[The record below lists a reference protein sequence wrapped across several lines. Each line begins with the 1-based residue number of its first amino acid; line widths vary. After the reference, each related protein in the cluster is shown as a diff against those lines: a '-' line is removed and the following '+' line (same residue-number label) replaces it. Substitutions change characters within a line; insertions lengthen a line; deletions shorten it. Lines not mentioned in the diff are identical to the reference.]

1 MRFVLLMKL
10 LAIRLGHP
18 KTMAKSLVMLLCLVT
33 SAANAGLL
41 DRLGGAKQPSFLP
54 PDQAFGLQVIVRDA
68 HTLQANFSVTPGY
81 YLYRDKI
88 KFEVK
93 DGTVNIKTVNLPR
106 GEMKQ
111 DPSFGQTEVFHS
123 SIQAEITLNR
133 TRDVATGITLDATY
147 MGCSEEG
154 LCYPPIKKA
163 MQLDL
168 PDAKTGQRAPSVPAM
183 TEAPPPSAI
192 TPLPAAP
199 ASANLPGNKNT
210 QNEGTRIAQLFKGGS
225 FWLIISFFFG
235 AGLLLAL
242 TPCVFPMIPILSG
255 IIVGRGHKITKMH
268 AFVLSLAYVLGMAI
282 TYAAAGVAAG
292 FSGNL
297 ISNALQTPWVLGS
310 FSALFVLL
318 SLSMFGFYEFQVP
331 AALQSKLTD
340 TSNRLHG
347 GHLSGVFAMGALSA
361 IIMGPCVAAPLAGAL
376 LYIGQTHDA
385 VLGGVAL
392 FALALG
398 MGAPLLL
405 IGTSAGV
412 LLPKAGAWMESVK
425 KFFGVMLLALAIWI
439 IQPLLPISVQMLLWA
454 VLLIFSGIYLHAL
467 DPLPHNVNGWHKL
480 LKGVGL
486 IALLLGVA
494 YLIGALSGARDILR
508 PLGTIGR
515 AEAPAPATLQFSR
528 VKDIEEL
535 DRRIAQ
541 ARGQAIM
548 LDFYA
553 DWCIS
558 CKEMERFTFA
568 DAAVQ
573 SKLKPVLL
581 LQADVT
587 ANSEA
592 DQALLKRFG
601 LYGPPA
607 ILFFDASGKELG
619 DFRVT
624 GYQDAEQFLKSLQT
638 AGI

>member
-1 MRFVLLMKL
+1 MRFALLL
-10 LAIRLGHP
+10 
-18 KTMAKSLVMLLCLVT
+18 LLCFIAPV
-33 SAANAGLL
+33 SNAEGFM
-41 DRLGGAKQPSFLP
+41 DRFGGARQPVFLP
-54 PDQAFGLQVIVRDA
+54 PDQAFALNVSVRDA
-68 HTLQANFSVTPGY
+68 YTLQADFRITPGY

-88 KFEVK
+88 SFKTNDK
-93 DGTVNIKTVNLPR
+93 AIKITAVELPK
-106 GEMKQ
+106 GKVKQ
-111 DPSFGQTEVFHS
+111 DPNFGAIEVFQQS
-123 SIQAEITLNR
+123 FQAVIALERSGASAETVTLN
-133 TRDVATGITLDATY
+133 ASY
-147 MGCSEEG
+147 MGCSEQG
-154 LCYPPIKKA
+154 LCYPPITPV
-163 MQLDL
+163 LRVSL
-168 PDAKTGQRAPSVPAM
+168 PDAKTGQRAPPAM

-192 TPLPAAP
+192 TPLPVAP
-199 ASANLPGNKNT
+199 ASAGLPGNENT
-210 QNEGTRIAQLFKGGS
+210 PNENAKIAQLFKGGS
-225 FWLIISFFFG
+225 FWLIVSFFFG

-255 IIVGRGHKITKMH
+255 IIVGRGHKITHMH
-268 AFVLSLAYVLGMAI
+268 AFILSLAYVLGMAI

-318 SLSMFGFYEFQVP
+318 SLSMFGLYELQLP
-331 AALQSKLTD
+331 SSWQSKLTGA
-340 TSNRLHG
+340 SNHLHG

-361 IIMGPCVAAPLAGAL
+361 IIVGPCVAAPLAGAL
-376 LYIGQTHDA
+376 LYIGKTHDA
-385 VLGGVAL
+385 VLGGAAL

-425 KFFGVMLLALAIWI
+425 KFFGAMLLALAIWI
-439 IQPLLPISVQMLLWA
+439 VQPLLPIGVQMLLWGA
-454 VLLIFSGIYLHAL
+454 LLIFSGVYLRAL
-467 DPLPHNVNGWHKL
+467 DALPHNAGGWHRL
-480 LKGVGL
+480 FKGVGL
-486 IALLLGVA
+486 IALLLGAA
-494 YLIGALSGARDILR
+494 YLVGALSGAHDLLR
-508 PLGTIGR
+508 PLGNIGR
-515 AEAPAPATLQFSR
+515 STAQAPATAQFPR
-528 VKDIEEL
+528 VRDVAEL

-541 ARGQAIM
+541 ARGQMVM

-553 DWCIS
+553 DWCVS

-573 SKLKPVLL
+573 AKLKPVLL

-587 ANSEA
+587 SNSEA

-601 LYGPPA
+601 LYGPPG
-607 ILFFDASGKELG
+607 IIFFDKQGKELG

-624 GYQDAEQFLKSLQT
+624 GYQDAAHFLQSLQA

>member
-1 MRFVLLMKL
+1 MRFVLL
-10 LAIRLGHP
+10 
-18 KTMAKSLVMLLCLVT
+18 LLCLMT
-33 SAANAGLL
+33 SAANAGDLL
-41 DRLGGAKQPSFLP
+41 DRLPGLGGSKQPSFLP
-54 PDQAFGLQVIVRDA
+54 PDQAFSLQATVRDA
-68 HTLQANFSVTPGY
+68 HTVLANLNVTPGY

-88 KFEVK
+88 RFEIKDDKVK
-93 DGTVNIKTVNLPR
+93 IQAVKLPR

-111 DPSFGQTEVFHS
+111 DPSFGMTEVFHR
-123 SIQAEITLNR
+123 SIQVEITLNR
-133 TRDVATGITLDATY
+133 PDGAATGITLDAVY

-154 LCYPPIKKA
+154 LCYPPINKTVR
-163 MQLDL
+163 LDL
-168 PDAKTGQRAPSVPAM
+168 PDARTGQRAPRTPTMS
-183 TEAPPPSAI
+183 EAPPPSAI
-192 TPLPAAP
+192 APLPATP
-199 ASANLPGNKNT
+199 ASTGLPD
-210 QNEGTRIAQLFKGGS
+210 NENSRIARLFQGGS
-225 FWLIISFFFG
+225 FWLIVSFFFG

-268 AFVLSLAYVLGMAI
+268 AFVLSLAYVMGMAI

-292 FSGNL
+292 FSGSL

-318 SLSMFGFYEFQVP
+318 SLSMFGFYEFQLP
-331 AALQSKLTD
+331 TALQSRLTD

-385 VLGGVAL
+385 VLGGLAL

-439 IQPLLPISVQMLLWA
+439 VQPLLPIGVQMLLWA
-454 VLLIFSGIYLHAL
+454 ALLIFSGIYLRAL
-467 DPLPHNVNGWHKL
+467 DALPHNASGWHRLFKGIGL
-480 LKGVGL
+480 L
-486 IALLLGVA
+486 ALLLGVA
-494 YLIGALSGARDILR
+494 YLIGALSGARDLLR
-508 PLGTIGR
+508 PLGNIGR
-515 AEAPAPATLQFSR
+515 AEAQAPATLQFSR
-528 VKDIEEL
+528 VMDVAEL
-535 DRRIAQ
+535 DQRIAQ
-541 ARGQAIM
+541 ARGRPVM

-553 DWCIS
+553 DWCVS

-573 SKLKPVLL
+573 AELKPVLL

-587 ANSEA
+587 ANSAA
-592 DQALLKRFG
+592 DQALLKRYG

-607 ILFFDASGKELG
+607 ILFFDAQGKELS

-624 GYQDAEQFLKSLQT
+624 GYQDATRFLKSLQA

>member
-1 MRFVLLMKL
+1 MRFVLLL
-10 LAIRLGHP
+10 
-18 KTMAKSLVMLLCLVT
+18 LLCFMAP
-33 SAANAGLL
+33 AANAGLL
-41 DRLGGAKQPSFLP
+41 DRLGGSKQPNFLP
-54 PDQAFGLQVIVRDA
+54 PDQAFALQITVRDA
-68 HTLQANFSVTPGY
+68 HTLQASFNVTPGY

-88 KFEVK
+88 KFEAKGGAVK
-93 DGTVNIKTVNLPR
+93 ILAVNLPR

-111 DPSFGQTEVFHS
+111 DPSFGNTEVFHRS
-123 SIQAEITLNR
+123 FQAEITLDR
-133 TRDVATGITLDATY
+133 PGDAAAGITLDATY

-163 MQLDL
+163 IALTL

-183 TEAPPPSAI
+183 TEAPPPSLI
-192 TPLPAAP
+192 TPLPAA
-199 ASANLPGNKNT
+199 SAGLPGNENT

-225 FWLIISFFFG
+225 FWLIVSFFFG

-255 IIVGRGHKITKMH
+255 IIVGRGHKITKTH
-268 AFVLSLAYVLGMAI
+268 AFILSLAYVMGMAI

-292 FSGNL
+292 FSGSL

-318 SLSMFGFYEFQVP
+318 SLSMFGLYE
-331 AALQSKLTD
+331 LQLPNSWQSRLTD
-340 TSNRLHG
+340 TSNHLHG

-361 IIMGPCVAAPLAGAL
+361 VIMGPCVAAPLAGAL

-405 IGTSAGV
+405 IGTSAGA

-425 KFFGVMLLALAIWI
+425 SFFGVMLLALAIWI
-439 IQPLLPISVQMLLWA
+439 IQPLLPIGVQMLLWA
-454 VLLIFSGIYLHAL
+454 ALLIFAGVYLRAL
-467 DPLPHNVNGWHKL
+467 DPLPHNAGGWHRL
-480 LKGVGL
+480 FKGSGM

-494 YLIGALSGARDILR
+494 YLIGALSGAHDLLR
-508 PLGTIGR
+508 PLGNIGR
-515 AEAPAPATLQFSR
+515 TEAPAARTVQFSR
-528 VKDIEEL
+528 VL
-535 DRRIAQ
+535 DVADLERRITQ
-541 ARGQAIM
+541 ARGQAVM

-553 DWCIS
+553 DWCVS
-558 CKEMERFTFA
+558 CKEMERFTFT
-568 DAAVQ
+568 DPAVQ
-573 SKLKPVLL
+573 AKLKLMLL

-587 ANSEA
+587 ANSES

-601 LYGPPA
+601 LYGPPG
-607 ILFFDASGKELG
+607 ILFFDAQGNEMG
-619 DFRVT
+619 DFRVI
-624 GYQDAEQFLKSLQT
+624 GYQNAVQFLKTLQNT
-638 AGI
+638 GL

>member
-1 MRFVLLMKL
+1 MRFVLLL
-10 LAIRLGHP
+10 LFCL
-18 KTMAKSLVMLLCLVT
+18 MAP
-33 SAANAGLL
+33 AANAGLL
-41 DRLGGAKQPSFLP
+41 DRLGGSKQPNFLP
-54 PDQAFGLQVIVRDA
+54 PDQAFGLQVTVRDA
-68 HTLQANFSVTPGY
+68 HTLQANFNVTPGY

-88 KFEVK
+88 KFEAN
-93 DGTVNIKTVNLPR
+93 DGTAKILAVNLPR

-111 DPSFGQTEVFHS
+111 DPSFGTIEVFHRS
-123 SIQAEITLNR
+123 FQAEITLDR
-133 TRDVATGITLDATY
+133 PHDAATGMTLNAVY

-154 LCYPPIKKA
+154 LCYPPIKKTI
-163 MQLDL
+163 QLDL
-168 PDAKTGQRAPSVPAM
+168 PDAKTGLRAPAVPAM
-183 TEAPPPSAI
+183 TEAPPPSLI

-199 ASANLPGNKNT
+199 SSTSLPGNENS
-210 QNEGTRIAQLFKGGS
+210 QIAQLFKGGS

-255 IIVGRGHKITKMH
+255 IIVGRGHKITRMH
-268 AFVLSLAYVLGMAI
+268 AFILSLAYVLGMAI
-282 TYAAAGVAAG
+282 TYAAAGIVAG

-318 SLSMFGFYEFQVP
+318 SLSMFGLYELQLP
-331 AALQSKLTD
+331 NSWQSKLND

-347 GHLSGVFAMGALSA
+347 GHLSGVFVMGALSA

-376 LYIGQTHDA
+376 LYIGKTHDA
-385 VLGGVAL
+385 VLGGIAL

-412 LLPKAGAWMESVK
+412 LLPKAGAWMEAVK
-425 KFFGVMLLALAIWI
+425 SFFGVMLLALAIWI
-439 IQPLLPISVQMLLWA
+439 VQPLLPIGVQMLLWA
-454 VLLIFSGIYLHAL
+454 ALLIFSGIYLHAL
-467 DPLPHNVNGWHKL
+467 DTLPHNASGWHRL
-480 LKGVGL
+480 SKGVGL

-494 YLIGALSGARDILR
+494 YLVGALSGARDLLC
-508 PLGTIGR
+508 PLGNLGR
-515 AEAPAPATLQFSR
+515 AEAQAPATPQFSR
-528 VKDIEEL
+528 VMDVADL

-541 ARGQAIM
+541 ARVQAKGRGQIVM

-553 DWCIS
+553 DWCVS

-573 SKLKPVLL
+573 TRLKPVLL

-592 DQALLKRFG
+592 DQVLLKRFG

-607 ILFFDASGKELG
+607 ILFFDVQGKELG

-624 GYQDAEQFLKSLQT
+624 GYQDAARFLQSLQA

>member
-1 MRFVLLMKL
+1 
-10 LAIRLGHP
+10 
-18 KTMAKSLVMLLCLVT
+18 MAKSLVMLLCLMAP
-33 SAANAGLL
+33 AANAGLL
-41 DRLGGAKQPSFLP
+41 DRLPGLGGKQPTFLP
-54 PDQAFGLQVIVRDA
+54 PDQAFGLQVMVRDA
-68 HTLQANFSVTPGY
+68 YTLQASLSVTPGY

-88 KFEVK
+88 RFEAG
-93 DGTVNIKTVNLPR
+93 DGTAKVLAVNLPR

-111 DPSFGQTEVFHS
+111 DPSFGNIEVFHS
-123 SIQAEITLNR
+123 SIQAEITLER
-133 TRDVATGITLDATY
+133 PHAAATVMTLNATY

-154 LCYPPIKKA
+154 LCYPPINKTLR
-163 MQLDL
+163 LDL
-168 PDAKTGQRAPSVPAM
+168 PDAKTGLRASPTPAM

-192 TPLPAAP
+192 APL
-199 ASANLPGNKNT
+199 SAGSTSSGLPD
-210 QNEGTRIAQLFKGGS
+210 NENTRIAQLFKGGS
-225 FWLIISFFFG
+225 FWLIVSFFFG

-268 AFVLSLAYVLGMAI
+268 AFILSLAYVLGMAL

-292 FSGNL
+292 LSGSL

-318 SLSMFGFYEFQVP
+318 SLSMFGFYEFQLP
-331 AALQSKLTD
+331 TALQSKLTD
-340 TSNRLHG
+340 SSNRLHG

-361 IIMGPCVAAPLAGAL
+361 VIMGPCVAAPLAGAL

-412 LLPKAGAWMESVK
+412 LLPKAGAWMEAVK

-439 IQPLLPISVQMLLWA
+439 VQPLLPISVQMLLWA
-454 VLLIFSGIYLHAL
+454 ALLIFSGIYLRAL
-467 DPLPHNVNGWHKL
+467 DTLPHNANGWHRL
-480 LKGVGL
+480 LKGIGL
-486 IALLLGVA
+486 IALLLGIS

-508 PLGTIGR
+508 PLGNIGR
-515 AEAPAPATLQFSR
+515 AEIQAPATLQFSR
-528 VKDIEEL
+528 VHDIAEL

-541 ARGQAIM
+541 ARGQAVM

-553 DWCIS
+553 DWCVS

-573 SKLKPVLL
+573 AKLKPVLL

-601 LYGPPA
+601 LYGPPG
-607 ILFFDASGKELG
+607 ILFFDAQGKEMG
-619 DFRVT
+619 DFRVI
-624 GYQDAEQFLKSLQT
+624 GYQNAAQFLKTLQNT
-638 AGI
+638 GL

>member
-1 MRFVLLMKL
+1 MRFVLLL
-10 LAIRLGHP
+10 
-18 KTMAKSLVMLLCLVT
+18 LLCFMAPAT
-33 SAANAGLL
+33 NAGLL
-41 DRLGGAKQPSFLP
+41 DRLGGSKQPNFLP
-54 PDQAFGLQVIVRDA
+54 PDQAFALQVTVRDA
-68 HTLQANFSVTPGY
+68 YTLQASFNVTPGY

-88 KFEVK
+88 KFEAS
-93 DGTVNIKTVNLPR
+93 DGTAKILAVNLPR

-111 DPSFGQTEVFHS
+111 DPSFGNTEVFHRS
-123 SIQAEITLNR
+123 FQAEITLDR
-133 TRDVATGITLDATY
+133 PRDAATGMTLNATY

-163 MQLDL
+163 IPLDL
-168 PDAKTGQRAPSVPAM
+168 PDAKTGQRTPSVPAL

-199 ASANLPGNKNT
+199 ASAGLPDNGNT

-225 FWLIISFFFG
+225 FWLIVSFFFG

-255 IIVGRGHKITKMH
+255 IIVGRGHKITRMH
-268 AFVLSLAYVLGMAI
+268 AFILSLAYVMGMAI

-292 FSGNL
+292 FSGSL

-318 SLSMFGFYEFQVP
+318 SLSMFGFYEFQLP

-347 GHLSGVFAMGALSA
+347 GHLSGVFVMGALSA

-412 LLPKAGAWMESVK
+412 LLPKAGAWMEAVK
-425 KFFGVMLLALAIWI
+425 SIFGVMLLALAIWI
-439 IQPLLPISVQMLLWA
+439 VQPLLPIGVQMLLWA
-454 VLLIFSGIYLHAL
+454 ALLIFSGVYLRAL
-467 DPLPHNVNGWHKL
+467 DTLPHNAGGWHRL
-480 LKGVGL
+480 FKGIGL

-494 YLIGALSGARDILR
+494 YLVGALSGARDLLR
-508 PLGTIGR
+508 PLGNLGR
-515 AEAPAPATLQFSR
+515 AEAQAPATLQFSR
-528 VKDIEEL
+528 VMDVADL

-541 ARGQAIM
+541 ARGQAKGRRQTVM

-553 DWCIS
+553 DWCVS

-573 SKLKPVLL
+573 AKLKPVLL

-607 ILFFDASGKELG
+607 ILFFDAQGKELG

-624 GYQDAEQFLKSLQT
+624 GYQDAARFLQSLQA